1 MSDFEE
7 FNRARVASV
16 ERLQSRDDLRRAWID
31 FLQKA
36 TAEGY
41 LHNFDWLGLPI
52 IQLPQDM
59 QAIQELVWRIKPRA
73 IVETGV
79 ARGGSLIYSAS
90 LLELLGN
97 DGIVN
102 RRRTGN
108 ESP

>member
-1 MSDFEE
+1 MNKKAELAAHSQIAIMSDFEE

-59 QAIQELVWRIKPRA
+59 QAIQELVCASSRA
-73 IVETGV
+73 PSSRRAWPV
-79 ARGGSLIYSAS
+79 AGL
-90 LLELLGN
+90 
-97 DGIVN
+97 
-102 RRRTGN
+102 
-108 ESP
+108 